1 MDRPRAQTVNLSEIT
16 AVGSENSMAIMEMVK
31 EGEMTLDEAI
41 ASVKNMTSKS
51 KESGFNRRGGMK
63 KFRGRLDLEV
73 RFQKASAFS
82 VLILDLKKGRDLMQ
96 VTSSQNTNPVVKV
109 YISGGD
115 KKQAKS
121 KETDTH
127 KGVVHPSFNDQFTWE
142 FKTDQRKGGMRLHIV
157 VENREKGLL
166 RQKKK
171 IIGAMSFSIDS
182 IWKAESPIS
191 GWFRLLDETRGA
203 NMNVPYKHHK
213 PIIAPVVSPT
223 NSAGVAAAAASA
235 TLGRKASLADRPLP
249 APPQLA
255 GDSASGRKNMPLP
268 PPPSDAGADI
278 PPAVRPYRPSTVSVP
293 SQNRA
298 HDGNPFGV
306 SSLPDTQEQANPFLD
321 DADEDT
327 SNPFGAQSSQR
338 RSATVSDTSRVPKTK
353 QPTEK
358 IVVKKITVDSFQYL
372 KVLGQGSFGKVML
385 AEHKDTKDMV
395 AIKVIKKEPVIEDDD
410 VEATMTERRVLA
422 LSAGNPFLT
431 GLHATF
437 QTGDKL
443 FYVME
448 LISGGDLMFHIQNDK
463 VFEIPRAR
471 FYAAEICLG
480 LWYLHDH
487 KVLYRDLKLDN
498 VMLSATGHVKI
509 ADFGMCKENI
519 PKGGR
524 TSTFCGTPGYLA
536 PEIIQ
541 EKPYGAS
548 VDWWALGVLMYE
560 MMIGDSPFEA
570 DDDDELFHIICHS
583 KPDVRSLPQS
593 ARDVVNGFLT
603 KSPSKRYACVCNRMR
618 SCSVQCFAIDTQLF
632 EALQHYSSRLN
643 FLAVVCGHPQVSN
656 RRNHVVIVYGKD
668 IDDGVGFL
676 KWSKYAQHTIFFRQT
691 MHDILLPHSEYYTF
705 ACLFVTLFIRL

>member
-1 MDRPRAQTVNLSEIT
+1 MLCIGMTQPLSLCT
-16 AVGSENSMAIMEMVK
+16 TSACSAVSLSSSMHACAVH
-31 EGEMTLDEAI
+31 
-41 ASVKNMTSKS
+41 SV
-51 KESGFNRRGGMK
+51 
-63 KFRGRLDLEV
+63 
-73 RFQKASAFS
+73 
-82 VLILDLKKGRDLMQ
+82 
-96 VTSSQNTNPVVKV
+96 
-109 YISGGD
+109 
-115 KKQAKS
+115 
-121 KETDTH
+121 
-127 KGVVHPSFNDQFTWE
+127 W
-142 FKTDQRKGGMRLHIV
+142 
-157 VENREKGLL
+157 
-166 RQKKK
+166 
-171 IIGAMSFSIDS
+171 
-182 IWKAESPIS
+182 
-191 GWFRLLDETRGA
+191 
-203 NMNVPYKHHK
+203 
-213 PIIAPVVSPT
+213 
-223 NSAGVAAAAASA
+223 
-235 TLGRKASLADRPLP
+235 
-249 APPQLA
+249 
-255 GDSASGRKNMPLP
+255 MPL
-268 PPPSDAGADI
+268 
-278 PPAVRPYRPSTVSVP
+278 TL
-293 SQNRA
+293 
-298 HDGNPFGV
+298 H
-306 SSLPDTQEQANPFLD
+306 
-321 DADEDT
+321 
-327 SNPFGAQSSQR
+327 
-338 RSATVSDTSRVPKTK
+338 
-353 QPTEK
+353 
-358 IVVKKITVDSFQYL
+358 
-372 KVLGQGSFGKVML
+372 
-385 AEHKDTKDMV
+385 
-395 AIKVIKKEPVIEDDD
+395 
-410 VEATMTERRVLA
+410 A
-422 LSAGNPFLT
+422 LS
-431 GLHATF
+431 
-437 QTGDKL
+437 Q
-443 FYVME
+443 
-448 LISGGDLMFHIQNDK
+448 